1 MWEYQNRNF
10 VAVHDKDV
18 NRAGESKAGIIC
30 LYAKVLQYYKLCHIF
45 CQTPSAVWALFYDL
59 LKTESARISQT
70 HFLEQHCTDA

>member
-45 CQTPSAVWALFYDL
+45 CQTPSAV
-59 LKTESARISQT
+59 
-70 HFLEQHCTDA
+70 